1 MASTIRQVLQHSL
14 EDLTKD
20 QLKKFCASLLD
31 RAREG
36 EPQVRRRALEDKDE
50 IGIADVLVST
60 FTDAK
65 AGSVVVETLRDI
77 ECNQIAARL
86 EAKLE
91 KLNPQGSRP
100 SANSMI
106 TKIGHETLN
115 VILARPVEHF
125 VDKHR
130 SALIQRIRRFP
141 PILDKL
147 LDRKVLDQ
155 GEYDAI
161 MANRTPQDQA
171 RHLYQ
176 GALTSSGTTGKD
188 IFLSVLEE
196 LEVHLLEDL
205 RRS

>member
-31 RAREG
+31 RVREG

-65 AGSVVVETLRDI
+65 AGSVMVETLRDI
-77 ECNQIAARL
+77 ECNHIAARL
-86 EAKLE
+86 EPKLE
-91 KLNPQGSRP
+91 NLNPPGSRP

-106 TKIGHETLN
+106 PTSK
-115 VILARPVEHF
+115 ARPGEQHF

-141 PILDKL
+141 PILDRL
-147 LDRKVLDQ
+147 LDRKVLSQ
-155 GEYDAI
+155 EEYDAI
-161 MANRTPQDQA
+161 MAHRTSQEQA
-171 RHLYQ
+171 RHLYS
-176 GALTSSGTTGKD
+176 GVLTSSGTRGKD

-205 RRS
+205 RRP

>member
-14 EDLTKD
+14 EDLSKD
-20 QLKKFCASLLD
+20 EQNKFCARLLD
-31 RAREG
+31 REG
-36 EPQVRRRALEDKDE
+36 EPRVRRRALEDKDE
-50 IGIADVLVST
+50 IGIAAVLVST

-65 AGSVVVETLRDI
+65 AGSVMVETLRDI
-77 ECNQIAARL
+77 ACNHIAAQL

-91 KLNPQGSRP
+91 NLNPPGSRP

-106 TKIGHETLN
+106 PTSN
-115 VILARPVEHF
+115 ARPAVEHF

-130 SALIQRIRRFP
+130 IALIQRIRRFP
-141 PILDKL
+141 PILDQL
-147 LDRKVLDQ
+147 LDRKVLRQED
-155 GEYDAI
+155 YDAI
-161 MANRTPQDQA
+161 MAIRTPQDQV

-176 GALTSSGTTGKD
+176 GVLTSSGTRGKD